1 MEAIVAGFWGF
12 VGGAALLVGAFI
24 GLYAGASQRVI
35 SIVMAVGAGVLISS
49 VAFELMEE
57 AYRKGGFDTPAVG
70 LLLGAVAYFAADWA
84 VSRHAKHR
92 KRSQGQQEGGSG
104 TAITI
109 GALMDGIPESVAIG
123 VSLIG
128 GGAVSAAMVAAV
140 FLSNVPEGLS
150 AAAGMK
156 KAGHSAAYIL
166 GLWGS
171 VVMVSAVAALF
182 GYLFLAGASGEVVA
196 VIQSFAAG
204 FSPCWRPLCC
214 LRPTRK
220 EGRWWGGDHDR
231 FPRGLHVES
240 HGVGTLFTHLPRAT
254 SSRRFPRRVSGSA
267 YSRKLRECGRLG

>member
-1 MEAIVAGFWGF
+1 MAGFWGF

-204 FSPCWRPLCC
+204 GILTMLASTKLPEAYE
-214 LRPTRK
+214 
-220 EGRWWGGDHDR
+220 EGGAVVGVVTTIG
-231 FPRGLHVES
+231 FLAAFMLS
-240 HGVGTLFTHLPRAT
+240 HM
-254 SSRRFPRRVSGSA
+254 
-267 YSRKLRECGRLG
+267 E

>member
-1 MEAIVAGFWGF
+1 MAGFWGF

-171 VVMVSAVAALF
+171 VVVVSAVAALF

-204 FSPCWRPLCC
+204 GILTMLASTMLPEAYE
-214 LRPTRK
+214 
-220 EGRWWGGDHDR
+220 EGGAVVGVVTTIG
-231 FPRGLHVES
+231 FLAAFMLSHVE
-240 HGVGTLFTHLPRAT
+240 
-254 SSRRFPRRVSGSA
+254 
-267 YSRKLRECGRLG
+267 

>member
-1 MEAIVAGFWGF
+1 MAGFWGF

-35 SIVMAVGAGVLISS
+35 SIIMAVGAGVLISS

-156 KAGHSAAYIL
+156 KAGHSVAYIL

-204 FSPCWRPLCC
+204 GILTMLASTMLP
-214 LRPTRK
+214 
-220 EGRWWGGDHDR
+220 EAYEAGGAVVGVVTTIG
-231 FPRGLHVES
+231 FLAAFMLS
-240 HGVGTLFTHLPRAT
+240 HL
-254 SSRRFPRRVSGSA
+254 
-267 YSRKLRECGRLG
+267 E

>member
-1 MEAIVAGFWGF
+1 LEALVAGFWGF

-24 GLYAGASQRVI
+24 GLYAGASRRVI
-35 SIVMAVGAGVLISS
+35 SIVMAAGAGVLISS

-70 LLLGAVAYFAADWA
+70 LLLGAIAYFAADWA

-92 KRSQGQQEGGSG
+92 KRFQGQQEGGSG

-204 FSPCWRPLCC
+204 GILTMLASTMLPEAYE
-214 LRPTRK
+214 
-220 EGRWWGGDHDR
+220 EGGAVVGVVTTIG
-231 FPRGLHVES
+231 FLAAFMLS
-240 HGVGTLFTHLPRAT
+240 HM
-254 SSRRFPRRVSGSA
+254 
-267 YSRKLRECGRLG
+267 E

>member
-1 MEAIVAGFWGF
+1 MAGFWGF

-182 GYLFLAGASGEVVA
+182 GYMFLAGASGEVVA

-204 FSPCWRPLCC
+204 GILTMLASTMLPEAYE
-214 LRPTRK
+214 
-220 EGRWWGGDHDR
+220 EGGAVVGVVTTIG
-231 FPRGLHVES
+231 FLAAFMLS
-240 HGVGTLFTHLPRAT
+240 HM
-254 SSRRFPRRVSGSA
+254 
-267 YSRKLRECGRLG
+267 E

>member
-1 MEAIVAGFWGF
+1 
-12 VGGAALLVGAFI
+12 
-24 GLYAGASQRVI
+24 
-35 SIVMAVGAGVLISS
+35 LISS

-204 FSPCWRPLCC
+204 GILTMLASTMLPEAYE
-214 LRPTRK
+214 
-220 EGRWWGGDHDR
+220 EGGAVVGVVTTIG
-231 FPRGLHVES
+231 FLAAFMLS
-240 HGVGTLFTHLPRAT
+240 HM
-254 SSRRFPRRVSGSA
+254 
-267 YSRKLRECGRLG
+267 E

>member
-1 MEAIVAGFWGF
+1 MAGFWGF

-204 FSPCWRPLCC
+204 GILTMLASTMLPEAYE
-214 LRPTRK
+214 
-220 EGRWWGGDHDR
+220 EGGA
-231 FPRGLHVES
+231 VV
-240 HGVGTLFTHLPRAT
+240 GVVTTIGFLAAFML
-254 SSRRFPRRVSGSA
+254 S
-267 YSRKLRECGRLG
+267 

>member
-1 MEAIVAGFWGF
+1 LGV

-171 VVMVSAVAALF
+171 VVMVSAAAALF

-204 FSPCWRPLCC
+204 GILTMLASTMLPEAYE
-214 LRPTRK
+214 
-220 EGRWWGGDHDR
+220 EGGAVVGVVTTIG
-231 FPRGLHVES
+231 FLAAFMLS
-240 HGVGTLFTHLPRAT
+240 HM
-254 SSRRFPRRVSGSA
+254 
-267 YSRKLRECGRLG
+267 E